1 MRIRNSEIEKR
12 MERVNRVES
21 ELLLRKDKSKL
32 RRRALDLRIRA
43 PPATICCNSH
53 SIFCHTVFIAQ
64 KQFCVVNFIP
74 PL

>member
-43 PPATICCNSH
+43 PPAAICCNSH
-53 SIFCHTVFIAQ
+53 SIFRHTTLPSSP
-64 KQFCVVNFIP
+64 KNDS
-74 PL
+74 L